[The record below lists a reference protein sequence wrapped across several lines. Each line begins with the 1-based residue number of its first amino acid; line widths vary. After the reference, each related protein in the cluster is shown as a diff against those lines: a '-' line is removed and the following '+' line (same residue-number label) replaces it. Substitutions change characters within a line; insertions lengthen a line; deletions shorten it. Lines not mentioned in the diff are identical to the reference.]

1 MSRKRASVAV
11 IGGSL
16 VGPATE
22 LLFRRK
28 GFDNVTTYE
37 AMPRAH
43 SQSGGVMGLRPA
55 TATTLAGVGVDLE
68 QARAIEDPHVYAFD
82 MTPTGPALRGASE
95 FPGVTTSWDALHDQ
109 LAGKVDVRYRHKVTD
124 VTDVGG
130 RWHLT
135 FSNGKS
141 ADADL
146 LVFADGRKSWGR
158 EHFDPDRPLKFNGY
172 VTWRGLADPPDR
184 STSGFERFYDAAHGR
199 LFSVTEPLRQS
210 GRVYWELSHNLDR
223 DTYAAV
229 AGGAPEDVA
238 FILPHTFE
246 RSGLVGREVV
256 RDASVYLP
264 GEYRDMIEGSEV
276 AGIPVNDTT
285 MPTRAAFHGDHGAP
299 AVLVGDA
306 LLPVRLQVGAGL
318 NQGLAQAGELV
329 RALHVGGVGPDTL
342 RAWEAETLDRLGPWV
357 ELGRS
362 RAHRSN
368 LGTYDPVRPGR
379 TAAPTGSAWA
389 DPEWVTA

>member
-1 MSRKRASVAV
+1 MSRKRTSVAI

-22 LLFRRK
+22 LLLRRK
-28 GFDNVTTYE
+28 GFEDVTTYE

-55 TATTLAGVGVDLE
+55 TTATLHGVGVDLE
-68 QARAIEDPHVYAFD
+68 EARAIDDPHVYAFD
-82 MTPTGPALRGASE
+82 MTANGPALRGASE

-109 LAGKVDVRYRHKVTD
+109 LAAKVDVRYRHRVISIED
-124 VTDVGG
+124 DGG
-130 RWHLT
+130 RWHIR
-135 FSNGKS
+135 FANGKS
-141 ADADL
+141 TDADMA
-146 LVFADGRKSWGR
+146 VFTDGRKSWGR
-158 EHFDPDRPLKFNGY
+158 ERFDPLRPLVYNGY
-172 VTWRGLADPPDR
+172 VTWRGLAEPPER
-184 STSGFERFYDAAHGR
+184 STSGFERFYDGRHGR

-210 GRVYWELSHNLDR
+210 GRAYWELSHNLQSSA
-223 DTYAAV
+223 YARV

-238 FILPHTFE
+238 FILPGTFE
-246 RSGLVGREVV
+246 RSGEAGREIV
-256 RDASVYLP
+256 RDASRRLP
-264 GEYRDMIEGSEV
+264 VEYQDMIEGSEV

-285 MPTRAAFHGDHGAP
+285 MPTRAVFYGEQGAP

-318 NQGLAQAGELV
+318 NQGLSQAGELV
-329 RALHVGGVGPDTL
+329 RALHVGGSDPGTL
-342 RAWEAETLDRLGPWV
+342 RAWESETLDRLAPWV

-368 LGTYDPVRPGR
+368 LGTYDPVRPGK
-379 TAAPTGSAWA
+379 TAAPVGDAWA
-389 DPEWVTA
+389 DPVWVTA